1 MTLTLI
7 LSLLASVA
15 VAEDAP
21 ACDAKALSAEMA
33 EASPLQ
39 AAEVFQKLA
48 ACDPAKAK
56 AAAKTA
62 LPTFLGG
69 PEGNGAMVAA
79 IQVGAPNPAIAWID
93 GLQSDER
100 AKAIGALG
108 EACPESTAIQGFFV
122 NRASSM
128 GADFWE
134 QRWYRALAACP
145 VPAVQELLAAEL
157 DRGMGADRS
166 RFFAVLDTY
175 ARGSGGQAIPRL
187 KGLLSG
193 TQDAEAQGRI
203 VASFAAAARVGS
215 VEGTDTG
222 AAAAAVAALI
232 ELSPGLQTK
241 AIDQARLTLQAL
253 GAEQAADELAKTRY
267 QDKVG
272 KDGSILWGA
281 VVLEDATCK
290 NGKRYQRVHVAE
302 VTEPGRT
309 WADQLKEKVAASA
322 GVSFELDLA
331 AKCKGEGTQ
340 AVMVPSAP
348 FADRAAFKAWA
359 AETVESLKADDVQKF
374 IRMDHDALAL

>member
-1 MTLTLI
+1 MTLSLI
-7 LSLLASVA
+7 LSLLAPVA
-15 VAEDAP
+15 LADDAP

-48 ACDPAKAK
+48 ACDPGVAK
-56 AAAKTA
+56 AAAKDA

-108 EACPESTAIQGFFV
+108 EACPDSPAIQGFFV
-122 NRASSM
+122 KRASTL
-128 GADFWE
+128 GKDFWE

-145 VPAVQELLAAEL
+145 VPAVQDLLAAEL

-193 TQDAEAQGRI
+193 TKDAEAQARI
-203 VASFAAAARVGS
+203 VSSFAAAARVGS
-215 VEGTDTG
+215 VEGIDTG
-222 AAAAAVAALI
+222 AASAAVAALT
-232 ELSPGLQTK
+232 ELAPGLQVK
-241 AIDQARLTLQAL
+241 AVDQARLTLQAL

-272 KDGSILWGA
+272 KDGSILWGT
-281 VVLEDATCK
+281 VVLEDAQCK

-309 WADQLKEKVAASA
+309 WADQLKGKVTASA
-322 GVSFELDLA
+322 DISFELDLA
-331 AKCKGEGTQ
+331 AKCKGEGT
-340 AVMVPSAP
+340 VTVIVPAEP

-359 AETVESLKADDVQKF
+359 EEQVDGVKAEDAKKF
-374 IRMDHDALAL
+374 IKMDEDALNL